1 MGAAQTGETHTQW
14 HSSHTESN
22 CPERLT
28 YLVLVHRWPFD
39 QPFHLVL
46 NVAVGGDWGGAKGV
60 DEAAFKV
67 VGQIMEVDWVRV
79 YSA

>member
-1 MGAAQTGETHTQW
+1 M
-14 HSSHTESN
+14 
-22 CPERLT
+22 L
-28 YLVLVHRWPFD
+28 LHRWPFD

-60 DEAAFKV
+60 DEAAFKGA
-67 VGQIMEVDWVRV
+67 GQVMEVDWVRV